1 MVPAI
6 TRNEVKLPNGLRLP
20 LLGLGTTHSG
30 GYSHDA
36 VVYALKHCGYRLI
49 DTAKR
54 YDVEK
59 LLASA
64 IKESEIP
71 RNQLFLTSKLWP
83 VDYGYL
89 KSREEYKLSCKRLN
103 VDYLDLYLL
112 HFPEVP
118 HWFDKPKWTVLEET
132 WRSIEKLYDEGD
144 CKAIG
149 VSNFDCTDLDNL
161 LDVCTVKPHVNQ
173 CEFHPFYNPKP
184 IRSYCQEENILFT
197 GYCPLAKGTILNEPV
212 LKSIANRYDKSVAQL
227 CLRWSVQNKVA
238 AIPKSLKFDRLWENT
253 QVFDF
258 DINDSDMK
266 IMDNLHDES
275 RKQVS
280 LSNLQEKFDLPAGY
294 KLNMMNGNNNRVCSA
309 SGGNGNGKNS
319 SNFFDR
325 QPPPIPPANCNRL
338 SLNGHCHV
346 KNNPRIGSVG
356 GAWR

>member
-1 MVPAI
+1 
-6 TRNEVKLPNGLRLP
+6 
-20 LLGLGTTHSG
+20 
-30 GYSHDA
+30 D
-36 VVYALKHCGYRLI
+36 
-49 DTAKR
+49 
-54 YDVEK
+54 
-59 LLASA
+59 
-64 IKESEIP
+64 SEIP
-71 RNQLFLTSKLWP
+71 RNLLFLTSKLWP

-89 KSREEYKLSCKRLN
+89 TSQEEYKLSCKRLN

-118 HWFDKPKWTVLEET
+118 HWFDSPKWTVLEET
-132 WRSIEKLYDEGD
+132 WRAMEKLYDEEDKFGDGEDRKDVLRRSYICCRFSHWMVICANQFYFSGD

-149 VSNFDCTDLDNL
+149 VSNFDVLDLENL
-161 LDVCTVKPHVNQ
+161 LDICSVKPHVNQ

-184 IRSYCQEENILFT
+184 IRSYCQEENIRFT
-197 GYCPLAKGTILNEPV
+197 GYCPLAKGTILNESI
-212 LKSIANRYDKSVAQL
+212 LKSIANRYEKSVAQL

-258 DINDSDMK
+258 DINEIDME
-266 IMDNLHDES
+266 IMNNLHDES

-294 KLNMMNGNNNRVCSA
+294 KLNMMNGNNNSVCSS
-309 SGGNGNGKNS
+309 SGICSNGKNS
-319 SNFFDR
+319 IFDR
-325 QPPPIPPANCNRL
+325 HLPPIPPSNCNRFTQ
-338 SLNGHCHV
+338 NVHCHV